1 MLIKV
6 QYIKRISIEMFGIFV
21 IPLTNKPIHSM
32 LRDKIIE
39 IFVKTDDFCQEF
51 DLQIKQHLLENKRCN
66 SRNRACSLSDAEIIS
81 ILILFQFGQFTN
93 FKSYY
98 TQYVQPHLSD
108 MFPDLVSYNRFVELQ
123 KRVAVPM
130 MLFIK
135 THCMGKSRGLNFI
148 DSTHLKVCH
157 NRRIHCHKVFNGVAE
172 RGQCSI
178 GWFYGFKL
186 HLIINDCGEILS
198 FYLTKG
204 NVDDRNKEMILS
216 MTENIFGY
224 LVGDKG
230 YISKALSDLL
240 FGNGIQMLTK
250 PRKNMKGYNLTN
262 QEKIL
267 LRKRAIIECVND
279 ELKNMCK
286 IQHTRHR
293 SINNF
298 LMNLMG
304 ALAAYHFFP
313 KKPSLNIKFEDQ
325 TSQLFLVA

>member
-1 MLIKV
+1 
-6 QYIKRISIEMFGIFV
+6 
-21 IPLTNKPIHSM
+21 M
-32 LRDKIIE
+32 LRDKVIE
-39 IFVKTDDFCQEF
+39 VFVKADDFCKEF
-51 DLQIKQHLLENKRCN
+51 DAEIKKHLLENRAN
-66 SRNRACSLSDAEIIS
+66 GSRNRACSLSDSEIIS
-81 ILILFQFGQFTN
+81 ILILFHYGQFTN

-98 TQYVQPHLSD
+98 IHYVQTHLSD
-108 MFPDLVSYNRFVELQ
+108 LFPQLVSYNRFVELQ

-130 MLFIK
+130 MLFVK
-135 THCMGKSRGLNFI
+135 THCLGKSYGINFI

-157 NRRIHCHKVFNGVAE
+157 NRRIHSNKVFRDVAE

-186 HLIINDCGEILS
+186 HLIINDLGEILS

-204 NVDDRNKEMILS
+204 NVDDRNQKMILS
-216 MTENIFGY
+216 MTRDIFGK
-224 LVGDKG
+224 LVADKG

-250 PRKNMKGYNLTN
+250 PRKNMKGYNLNN

-279 ELKNMCK
+279 ELKNICK
-286 IQHTRHR
+286 LQHTTHR

-313 KKPSLNIKFEDQ
+313 KKPSLNIQFDPFDK
-325 TSQLFLVA
+325 QLLLAA